1 MGECTECEILNGW
14 ILKMICLTPCH
25 EVYGCAWMSTHITWV
40 ANWHCM
46 QQGNPETRSKTVSR
60 LCCQCI
66 EDWTQ
71 KTNWFIIYSL
81 AKYHAF
87 CLLIGRAGYNSEF
100 WFLVEMQACPCLSMW
115 ATLNANIA
123 LEINKIYFPIFTNI

>member
-1 MGECTECEILNGW
+1 
-14 ILKMICLTPCH
+14 
-25 EVYGCAWMSTHITWV
+25 
-40 ANWHCM
+40 M

-123 LEINKIYFPIFTNI
+123 LEINKIYSLFLLIFKGYKLSNHFTPKKTKNKKQKSAIIKLRNRWFWGDGSI